1 MDQST
6 GEQVRDRAS
15 WRSPL
20 AWATLIGV
28 FVVGLS
34 FDLWTKAW
42 AFATIAGYPVELER
56 DRVLEDASFFVPH
69 HARYE
74 ALPWDLLDFR
84 LVLNQGAVFGI
95 GQRQRGLF
103 IAFTVVATV
112 AALMLFARGTR

>member
-20 AWATLIGV
+20 AWAALIGV
-28 FVVGLS
+28 FLVGLS

-74 ALPWDLLDFR
+74 ALPWDLLD
-84 LVLNQGAVFGI
+84 
-95 GQRQRGLF
+95 
-103 IAFTVVATV
+103 
-112 AALMLFARGTR
+112 